1 MACSACVDVLRCSQQ
16 CYNETHFFFV
26 QPEPVALC
34 PVTGASV
41 SAFDALPVPL
51 LHLHQPLLPFG

>member
-26 QPEPVALC
+26 QSVTLC

-41 SAFDALPVPL
+41 SAFDALPVRL